1 MFWTTGNS
9 YIAYYWVR
17 NITLSTRKPLYL
29 MLKLLP
35 NKTSL
40 KRTSSSNHIYFVC
53 SNLLYIILF
62 APKAALQLLLV
73 IHDLHSKL
81 HIKKK
86 VYTSFTAYHCFSVYF
101 FFYTVLI
108 SPFHLSLSDVSLPS
122 LFILL
127 LYLDSFWR

>member
-62 APKAALQLLLV
+62 APKAVLQLLLV
-73 IHDLHSKL
+73 IHDLHSNL

-86 VYTSFTAYHCFSVYF
+86 SVHKLYCISLF
-101 FFYTVLI
+101 FCLLFLLYSINITFPSVIIRCLSTI
-108 SPFHLSLSDVSLPS
+108 PFHIA
-122 LFILL
+122 FI
-127 LYLDSFWR
+127 S